1 MIIARSAV
9 NLAHELDPMRLRGGK
24 RYRVGLIT
32 MRGNFHDGHGAV
44 MNAAKTIS
52 DIVVVAIAPEHNQN
66 NSNVVTVSEFKDIA
80 FLEKHDVDVLYVPG
94 EDEMFPKGA
103 EFMYGIKPPH
113 PCTDFD
119 IGSYRL
125 TQHIKLINAIQPDIM
140 VWGEKNFL
148 EFHSVRQLIKDLNI
162 RTQVQCVPTV
172 RHADGV
178 AVSSG
183 VDKMSGAQR
192 EKAPIIWETLQNV
205 AHAIR
210 DGARSFENLEKTARL
225 ALRGAGFKVNYF
237 KVLDEENLAPASD
250 KTKSYRIVG
259 SVKLGET
266 SVNDSLG
273 LTL

>member
-1 MIIARSAV
+1 MIIARSAA
-9 NLAHELDPMRLRGGK
+9 NLAHELDTLRLRSGK
-24 RYRVGLIT
+24 RYRVSLIT

-44 MNAAKTIS
+44 MNAARTVS
-52 DIVVVAIAPEHNQN
+52 DIVVVAIAPEHKQN
-66 NSNVVTVSEFKDIA
+66 NSNVVTVSEFQDIA

-94 EDEMFPKGA
+94 EDEMFPSSA
-103 EFMYGIKPPH
+103 ELMYGIKPPH
-113 PCTDFD
+113 PDTEFD
-119 IGSYRL
+119 IGGYRL
-125 TQHIKLINAIQPDIM
+125 TQHVKLINAVQPDTM

-178 AVSSG
+178 AVSSA
-183 VDKMSGAQR
+183 VEKMTGAQR
-192 EKAPIIWETLQNV
+192 EKAPIMWETLQNV

-210 DGARSFENLEKTARL
+210 NGARGFENLEKTARL

-237 KVLDEENLAPASD
+237 KILDEDSLAPASD

-259 SVKLGET
+259 SVKLGEN